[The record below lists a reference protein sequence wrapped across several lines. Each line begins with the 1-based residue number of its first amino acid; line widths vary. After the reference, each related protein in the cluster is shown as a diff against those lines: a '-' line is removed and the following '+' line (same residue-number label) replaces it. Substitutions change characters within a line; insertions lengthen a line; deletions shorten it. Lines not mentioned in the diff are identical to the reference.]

1 MSERYCPK
9 CATEVE
15 DVGGF
20 CLLGHDL
27 RLRPMTESMD
37 DLRAEV
43 DRAFEQA
50 RVQVAAV
57 TGEIPLVVGDMPSV
71 PPPPPLP
78 DDLEEQ
84 TKTRMVEAWQDFEDE
99 PAGPSASD
107 PITAFAPNTRMDWGP
122 GDTKVKRRRFRRS

>member
-9 CATEVE
+9 CATDVE

-27 RLRPMTESMD
+27 RLRPVTESMN

-43 DRAFEQA
+43 DRAFEEA

-57 TGEIPLVVGDMPSV
+57 TGEIPRVAADAP

-84 TKTRMVEAWQDFEDE
+84 TKARMVENWAAFEEED
-99 PAGPSASD
+99 ASASD

-122 GDTKVKRRRFRRS
+122 GETKLKRRRFRRS

>member
-9 CATEVE
+9 CQTDVE

-20 CLLGHDL
+20 CLLGHSL
-27 RLRPMTESMD
+27 RLRPITASLDE
-37 DLRAEV
+37 LREEV
-43 DRAFEQA
+43 DRAFEEV

-57 TGEIPLVVGDMPSV
+57 TGEIPAIQGPPA

-84 TKTRMVEAWQDFEDE
+84 TTTRMTELWEDFEPED
-99 PAGPSASD
+99 SRTSTD
-107 PITAFAPNTRMDWGP
+107 PITAFAPDTRMNWGP
-122 GDTKVKRRRFRRS
+122 EGGKRLKRRGFKRS

>member
-1 MSERYCPK
+1 MVERYCPE
-9 CATEVE
+9 CRTEVE

-27 RLRPMTESMD
+27 RLRAMTESTLG

-50 RVQVAAV
+50 RVQVAAI
-57 TGEIPLVVGDMPSV
+57 TGEVPTVPGNPPPP

-84 TKTRMVEAWQDFEDE
+84 TKTHMQELWAGFEEE
-99 PAGPSASD
+99 PQTPWD
-107 PITAFAPNTRMDWGP
+107 PITQFAPSTRMDWGP
-122 GDTKVKRRRFRRS
+122 GEKSKRRGFRRS

>member
-1 MSERYCPK
+1 MTERYCPK
-9 CATEVE
+9 CATDVE

-27 RLRPMTESMD
+27 RLRPITESMD
-37 DLRAEV
+37 DIRAEV
-43 DRAFEQA
+43 DRAFEEA
-50 RVQVAAV
+50 KVQVAAV
-57 TGEIPLVVGDMPSV
+57 TGEIPLIAADGP

-84 TKTRMVEAWQDFEDE
+84 TKSRMVEAWQDFEDE
-99 PAGPSASD
+99 PGTPSPSD

-122 GDTKVKRRRFRRS
+122 GDTKLKRRRFRRS

>member
-9 CATEVE
+9 CQTDVE

-20 CLLGHDL
+20 CLLGHSL
-27 RLRPMTESMD
+27 RLRPITESLD

-43 DRAFEQA
+43 DKAFEEV

-57 TGEIPLVVGDMPSV
+57 TGEIPAIQPDAAAP

-84 TKTRMVEAWQDFEDE
+84 TKTKMTELWADFDDDVR
-99 PAGPSASD
+99 AATD

-122 GDTKVKRRRFRRS
+122 EGSKRSKRRGFKRS

>member
-9 CATEVE
+9 CQTDVE

-20 CLLGHDL
+20 CLLGHSL
-27 RLRPMTESMD
+27 RLRPITESLD

-43 DRAFEQA
+43 DRAFEEV

-57 TGEIPLVVGDMPSV
+57 TGEIPVVASSQAP

-84 TKTRMVEAWQDFEDE
+84 TKTKMTELWAGFEDDVR
-99 PAGPSASD
+99 ASTD

-122 GDTKVKRRRFRRS
+122 EGGKRLKRRGFRRS

>member
-1 MSERYCPK
+1 MTERYCPK
-9 CATEVE
+9 CQTEVE

-20 CLLGHDL
+20 CLLGHSL
-27 RLRPMTESMD
+27 RLRPITASLDE
-37 DLRAEV
+37 LRDEV
-43 DRAFEQA
+43 DRVFEEA

-57 TGEIPLVVGDMPSV
+57 TGEIPKIGSSAAPP

-84 TKTRMVEAWQDFEDE
+84 TKTRMKEQWASFEEDARAE
-99 PAGPSASD
+99 TD

-122 GDTKVKRRRFRRS
+122 AGDKRPRRRGFKRS

>member
-1 MSERYCPK
+1 MPERYCPK
-9 CATEVE
+9 CATDVE

-27 RLRPMTESMD
+27 RLRPITASMD

-43 DRAFEQA
+43 DRAFEEA
-50 RVQVAAV
+50 KVQVAAI
-57 TGEIPLVVGDMPSV
+57 TGEMPLVTPEAADAP

-84 TKTRMVEAWQDFEDE
+84 TKTRMVEAWKDFKDE

-122 GDTKVKRRRFRRS
+122 GETKLKKGRFRR